1 MVDSVSNPGNRVR
14 LHKVVTDATNSA
26 GKGAQGSGNVAGT
39 SPTTATDDVSL
50 SQTAQTLP
58 SGLDVGPTFDLE
70 LVSRIKKEIAEGRYP
85 SDYERITDS
94 LFESYRD
101 IVN

>member
-14 LHKVVTDATNSA
+14 LHKVGTDATNTA

-50 SQTAQTLP
+50 SQAAQTLP
-58 SGLDVGPTFDLE
+58 SGLDVGPPFDLE

-85 SDYERITDS
+85 IDYERITDS